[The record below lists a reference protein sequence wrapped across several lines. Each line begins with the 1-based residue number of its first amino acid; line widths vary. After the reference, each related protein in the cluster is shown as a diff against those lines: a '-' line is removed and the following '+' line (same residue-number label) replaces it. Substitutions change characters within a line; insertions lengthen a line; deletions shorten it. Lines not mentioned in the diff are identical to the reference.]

1 MQSIA
6 AAPLGRLTRRPEFL
20 RVARGRRKAVAPGLV
35 LQAATL
41 LPECPGPYPRIGFTA
56 SKKVGNAVARNRARR
71 RLKAAVKD
79 VLSLRAGEEMD
90 YVVIARAAT
99 VERPYAAL
107 LKDLRDTL
115 DQVHRPRPH
124 RPRDDRRSGGES
136 TTLAKRETKQ

>member
-6 AAPLGRLTRRPEFL
+6 TAPLGRLTRRPEFL

-35 LQAATL
+35 LQAASLETAVIG
-41 LPECPGPYPRIGFTA
+41 PCPRVGFTA

-79 VLSLRAGEEMD
+79 VLTERAGEAMD

-99 VERPYAAL
+99 AGRSYTAL
-107 LKDLRDTL
+107 LGDLREAL
-115 DQVHRPRPH
+115 DRVHRPPKSRKPASEFVS
-124 RPRDDRRSGGES
+124 REVRR
-136 TTLAKRETKQ
+136 